1 MAFRCRI
8 DGQDLPTV
16 FDPTAHRSLFPS
28 SFLTVS
34 NSGQTVKLL
43 TTSNS
48 AAGLF
53 SCLQAFVVQPCE
65 VVLLGLDWFALL
77 REHYILNQRQPPSA
91 QNFNLGEVEGLA
103 CPYFS
108 YGPSSFNLLGTTSAS
123 SAISHAVPDIL
134 PDLGL
139 LFGTICYDD
148 SPHFVM
154 NGTSH
159 AALNGV
165 LSDHGIPYWDL
176 EYDFCHQA
184 LCHHLLNG
192 LGLRASRSDERAVLA
207 AGIQTRASQG
217 NVKEDVSIHSALCGP
232 DKLSKPEL
240 LLSVPPDSG
249 IDELQIHLLSAVTP
263 KALLET
269 SLLNLL
275 KECSAMKYDAIDK
288 KQFGIKSNQMLL
300 ILIVKSVLVDTS
312 SAQPKRV
319 MVWLDTEEVKRVF
332 KSRDVD
338 SSSNSDGEDPGDSGM
353 SKKDDELARL
363 CGKLEQWWGNN
374 SDSSYAYIDHITGQ
388 HFPLTPFMMDE
399 WVRGMYDGKATVDM
413 PPAETCFDPANCLTS
428 IAPPHSRSRS
438 ASSSVPA
445 SSDLA
450 HPFHPTSPPVF
461 TPSKLTLF
469 LEHAEKNLGVASASI
484 YETDLRQNSYGP
496 DILHLVDT
504 QALTDLG
511 IPVGDAVRLKNGSQ
525 AWWSEPKVKN
535 SKHKAVDQPPE
546 SPPDPKKYRFEM
558 HFNDG
563 GGTSYFGSAI
573 EPGKPDAPPCDYTWW
588 FFCPLTQ

>member
-192 LGLRASRSDERAVLA
+192 LCVKQAGPACIAVAGSASLDGLVAITSSTLLTLFRDESFSLCLLHDICSGLGLRASRSDERAVLA

-240 LLSVPPDSG
+240 LVRAAAHGLTCSGSSSDIRAVLEAHLLGGECLCTLSMFADCGNVWAKLSVPPDSG

-269 SLLNLL
+269 SLLVYF
-275 KECSAMKYDAIDK
+275 S
-288 KQFGIKSNQMLL
+288 
-300 ILIVKSVLVDTS
+300 
-312 SAQPKRV
+312 
-319 MVWLDTEEVKRVF
+319 
-332 KSRDVD
+332 
-338 SSSNSDGEDPGDSGM
+338 
-353 SKKDDELARL
+353 
-363 CGKLEQWWGNN
+363 
-374 SDSSYAYIDHITGQ
+374 
-388 HFPLTPFMMDE
+388 
-399 WVRGMYDGKATVDM
+399 
-413 PPAETCFDPANCLTS
+413 
-428 IAPPHSRSRS
+428 
-438 ASSSVPA
+438 
-445 SSDLA
+445 
-450 HPFHPTSPPVF
+450 
-461 TPSKLTLF
+461 
-469 LEHAEKNLGVASASI
+469 
-484 YETDLRQNSYGP
+484 
-496 DILHLVDT
+496 
-504 QALTDLG
+504 
-511 IPVGDAVRLKNGSQ
+511 
-525 AWWSEPKVKN
+525 
-535 SKHKAVDQPPE
+535 
-546 SPPDPKKYRFEM
+546 PKK
-558 HFNDG
+558 
-563 GGTSYFGSAI
+563 
-573 EPGKPDAPPCDYTWW
+573 
-588 FFCPLTQ
+588 FCLIG